1 MMIMLRTFAL
11 LICVGMAVAVSAQ
24 NTPSKEPLGQQTAGR
39 QSAQTLLPRLFLNG
53 RDTSFCFNSVQVRE
67 IAKRLTAG
75 EYDQQAMN
83 VQMKQITVLST
94 DLSNQKS
101 ITQLR
106 EEQIALQEQK
116 LLARDT
122 IIQQQG
128 QALLANQ
135 VAIKKQNRTLK
146 RQRTL
151 TKITGVLGIVG
162 IVVALIL

>member
-1 MMIMLRTFAL
+1 
-11 LICVGMAVAVSAQ
+11 
-24 NTPSKEPLGQQTAGR
+24 
-39 QSAQTLLPRLFLNG
+39 
-53 RDTSFCFNSVQVRE
+53 
-67 IAKRLTAG
+67 
-75 EYDQQAMN
+75 MN
-83 VQMKQITVLST
+83 VQMKQIAVLST
-94 DLSNQKS
+94 DLANQKS

-122 IIQQQG
+122 IIYQQDQV
-128 QALLANQ
+128 LLADQ
-135 VAIKKQNRTLK
+135 LAIKKANRALK